1 MVLVVAFATK
11 DDDEFRVVV
20 VRRLHV
26 TADVSLGVRI
36 DDTPWSAS
44 SFAPRVMMMRETLIL
59 RPPHASPLVVKVVVV
74 VKVAISLKKGDD
86 GLFCRSALRHTYTK
100 KERILRRDLCPKK

>member
-11 DDDEFRVVV
+11 DDDEFRVMV

-26 TADVSLGVRI
+26 KADVSMGVRI

-44 SFAPRVMMMRETLIL
+44 FAPRVMRRETLIL
-59 RPPHASPLVVKVVVV
+59 RPPHASPPLGVVKVVVV
-74 VKVAISLKKGDD
+74 VKVVKVAISL
-86 GLFCRSALRHTYTK
+86 
-100 KERILRRDLCPKK
+100 

>member
-11 DDDEFRVVV
+11 DDDDEFRVVV

-26 TADVSLGVRI
+26 KADVSMGVRI
-36 DDTPWSAS
+36 DDTPWSA

-59 RPPHASPLVVKVVVV
+59 RPPHASPPLVVVKV

-86 GLFCRSALRHTYTK
+86 GLFCRSALRHTYNN
-100 KERILRRDLCPKK
+100 KERF

>member
-1 MVLVVAFATK
+1 MVVVLVVAFATK

-26 TADVSLGVRI
+26 KADVSMGVRI
-36 DDTPWSAS
+36 DDTPWSA

-59 RPPHASPLVVKVVVV
+59 RPPHASPPLVVVVKVVVV
-74 VKVAISLKKGDD
+74 AISL
-86 GLFCRSALRHTYTK
+86 
-100 KERILRRDLCPKK
+100 

>member
-26 TADVSLGVRI
+26 KADVSMGVRI
-36 DDTPWSAS
+36 DTPWSAS
-44 SFAPRVMMMRETLIL
+44 FFAPRVMMRETLIL
-59 RPPHASPLVVKVVVV
+59 RPPHASPLVVVKVVVVKVVV

-86 GLFCRSALRHTYTK
+86 GLFCRSALRHTYNN
-100 KERILRRDLCPKK
+100 KERF

>member
-1 MVLVVAFATK
+1 MVVVLVVAFATK
-11 DDDEFRVVV
+11 DDDEFRVMV

-26 TADVSLGVRI
+26 KADVSMGVRI

-44 SFAPRVMMMRETLIL
+44 FAPRVMMRETLIL
-59 RPPHASPLVVKVVVV
+59 RPPHASPLVVVKVLVVKVVV

-86 GLFCRSALRHTYTK
+86 GLFCRSALRHTYNN
-100 KERILRRDLCPKK
+100 KERF

>member
-1 MVLVVAFATK
+1 MVVVLVVAFATK
-11 DDDEFRVVV
+11 DDDEFRVMV

-26 TADVSLGVRI
+26 KADVSMGVRI

-44 SFAPRVMMMRETLIL
+44 FAPRVMRRETLIL
-59 RPPHASPLVVKVVVV
+59 RPPHASPLVVVKVVV

-86 GLFCRSALRHTYTK
+86 GLFCRSALRHTYNN
-100 KERILRRDLCPKK
+100 KERF

>member
-1 MVLVVAFATK
+1 MVVVLVVAFATK

-26 TADVSLGVRI
+26 KADVSMGVRI
-36 DDTPWSAS
+36 DDTPWSA

-74 VKVAISLKKGDD
+74 KVAISLKKGDD
-86 GLFCRSALRHTYTK
+86 GLFCRSALRHTYNN
-100 KERILRRDLCPKK
+100 KERF